1 MWNEKGRAPKME
13 AREIPTSMGHGE
25 RECLFISGSF
35 SNTLEELVAPQAVII
50 ATPQAGITAL
60 TVCILTRQPQT
71 LSV

>member
-1 MWNEKGRAPKME
+1 MGR
-13 AREIPTSMGHGE
+13 RE